1 MKNVLIG
8 LLFAALLAYGAWR
21 VLPSKQIEKDAFSP
35 AAISPQRTRLS
46 KSTRHQSLLER
57 VRIVAQ
63 RSLPDVDFTQREE
76 LALAQVDT
84 KIDEL
89 KVMEF
94 LLDVE
99 TEFDIDIPESRINEF
114 VGASHRRD
122 LVNHLSLS
130 LIAELV
136 DGIPSSAVR

>member
-1 MKNVLIG
+1 
-8 LLFAALLAYGAWR
+8 
-21 VLPSKQIEKDAFSP
+21 
-35 AAISPQRTRLS
+35 
-46 KSTRHQSLLER
+46 
-57 VRIVAQ
+57 
-63 RSLPDVDFTQREE
+63 VDFTQREE